1 MSLLKELFSGARQQ
15 QQLIE
20 NFTDTNNNSPM
31 NPPLIETIG
40 TRTSSSSQSDEGQT
54 GPSTSLEET
63 IAGLTNN
70 LDSLQNNIN
79 TVDNIITDNRVG
91 IDSTAK
97 FIRDHKTA
105 VNTAKDVMFNS
116 RRMKETQDEIKRTH
130 LHNIY
135 KNIGIVI
142 LLIFSMYL
150 IVYNRKYLKQ
160 IIRAIFKLFDQIKEF
175 SQTNIRQ
182 MRRDMNTMN
191 NALFSQDLY
200 KKFTRPRRFIFN

>member
-15 QQLIE
+15 QQLVE

-54 GPSTSLEET
+54 GSSTSLEEQIT
-63 IAGLTNN
+63 SLNNSLTTLTNKI
-70 LDSLQNNIN
+70 D
-79 TVDNIITDNRVG
+79 TVNNIITDNRVG

-160 IIRAIFKLFDQIKEF
+160 ITRAIFKLFDQIKEF

>member
-15 QQLIE
+15 QQLVE

-31 NPPLIETIG
+31 NPLLIETIG

-70 LDSLQNNIN
+70 LDSLQNNISA
-79 TVDNIITDNRVG
+79 VDNIITDNRVG

-150 IVYNRKYLKQ
+150 IVYNRKYLKL

-200 KKFTRPRRFIFN
+200 KKFIRPRRFIFN

>member
-1 MSLLKELFSGARQQ
+1 MAPTLEEQITSL
-15 QQLIE
+15 
-20 NFTDTNNNSPM
+20 NNS
-31 NPPLIETIG
+31 LT
-40 TRTSSSSQSDEGQT
+40 T
-54 GPSTSLEET
+54 
-63 IAGLTNN
+63 LTNN
-70 LDSLQNNIN
+70 ID
-79 TVDNIITDNRVG
+79 TVNNIITDNRVG